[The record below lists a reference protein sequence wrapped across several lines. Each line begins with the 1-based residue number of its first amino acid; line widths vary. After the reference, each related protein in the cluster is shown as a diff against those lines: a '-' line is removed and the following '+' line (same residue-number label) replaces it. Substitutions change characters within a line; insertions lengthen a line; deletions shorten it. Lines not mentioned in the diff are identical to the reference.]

1 MKKLGTN
8 AKLKKKLQE
17 VLDLNVAENAAMDNA
32 NNPSASNPFATM
44 TDIAPSIV
52 EVFDGGVDLSKYR
65 TIYEYLIVQDSEFE
79 IYPKETPAPVI
90 RGSAELTLIGGG
102 INSDSS
108 DDVTPIFDSSM
119 LKMSNSDN
127 FDTTFGAINK
137 INIYY
142 DGVNVYYTIAVLS

>member
-8 AKLKKKLQE
+8 ARLKKKLQE

-44 TDIAPSIV
+44 ADITPSMV
-52 EVFDGGVDLSKYR
+52 TVFDGGVDLSKNH
-65 TIYEYLIVQDSEFE
+65 TIYGYLTVEDSDFE
-79 IYPKETPAPVI
+79 IYPKTTPAPVV
-90 RGSAELTLIGGG
+90 GGHAEVTLIGGG
-102 INSDSS
+102 LDSDSS
-108 DDVTPIFDSSM
+108 DDVTPVFDSGM
-119 LKMSNSDN
+119 LKMSNSAN